1 MRLNVHALVIVLT
14 FWMISIGDRM
24 DPLKDPKLFNGT
36 GTKQLSSFFREMPKV
51 QVTSLSK
58 ST

>member
-1 MRLNVHALVIVLT
+1 MHALVIVLT